1 MRMVLMGTGPF
12 AVPSFELLRTNQA
25 DIAAVVCRPE
35 VPSPSAKKGPPP
47 SPVRLWAESYGLPVH
62 TPQSINDPSSVE
74 WLRSLQTD
82 LFVVCDYGQILS
94 SDCLS
99 AARLGGINLHGS
111 LLPRHRGAAPV
122 QWTILSGDRYAGVT
136 VIHMTPGL
144 DAGPILS
151 REETELLPG
160 ENAQQLEVR
169 LSQIGAGTTAIAI
182 EKLAGWD
189 PTSPSP
195 GTIQDRNLATKAPRL
210 SKGDAE
216 LDPLFPCRL
225 LDRQARG
232 LQPWPGCFTN
242 LECSSGTTIRLL
254 IQRATPICSESLP
267 KKIPVGTALYGSELK
282 KLQLD
287 TPGLSGVDLGIVVA
301 DGLLSLEQVQPAG
314 KKSMSAADFAR
325 GYSKQEWMRVVCEGT
340 AKNLLERMS
349 QMEAHA

>member
-12 AVPSFELLRTNQA
+12 AVPSFESLRTQNA
-25 DIAAVVCRPE
+25 EIVAVVCRPE
-35 VPSPSAKKGPPP
+35 VYSSSAKKGPPP
-47 SPVRLWAESYGLPVH
+47 SPVRLWAESHSLPVR
-62 TPQSINDPSSVE
+62 TPQSINDPSSIE
-74 WLRSLQTD
+74 WLRSLHAD
-82 LFVVCDYGQILS
+82 LFIVCDYGQILS

-99 AARLGGINLHGS
+99 TARFGGINLHGS

-122 QWTILSGDRYAGVT
+122 QWTILSGDRRAGVT

-151 REETELLPG
+151 RDETELLPD
-160 ENAQQLEVR
+160 ENAQQLESR
-169 LSQIGAGTTAIAI
+169 LSQIGAGTTAAAI
-182 EKLAGWD
+182 EQLTHWN

-195 GTIQDRNLATKAPRL
+195 GTAQDRTLATKAPRL

-216 LDPLFPCRL
+216 LDPSFPCRL
-225 LDRQARG
+225 LDRQVRG

-242 LECSSGTTIRLL
+242 LECANGTTIRLL
-254 IQRATPICSESLP
+254 IQRAAPVFLEAP
-267 KKIPVGTALYGSELK
+267 PQGHPVGSVLYGTRLK
-282 KLQLD
+282 NLHMD
-287 TPGLSGVDLGIVVA
+287 TPDLASVDLGIVVA

-325 GYSKQEWMRVVCEGT
+325 GYSKQEWMKVVCEGT

-349 QMEAHA
+349 QMEVHS